1 MKRFLWGLLIGV
13 VGFVVVVVVA
23 GASYAAAL
31 RKAADR
37 TVVPPLNLAGVTDGT
52 YTGSAVIMH
61 VKPQVSVTVAGGR
74 ITSITPS
81 ASVAGNIAPMAD
93 RIIAAQSLDV
103 DGISGATITTKA
115 VKAAISDA
123 VTPRG

>member
-1 MKRFLWGLLIGV
+1 MKRFLRGLLIGV
-13 VGFVVVVVVA
+13 VGFVVIVVIA
-23 GASYAAAL
+23 GFGYATAL
-31 RKAADR
+31 RKAADAI
-37 TVVPPLNLAGVTDGT
+37 TIPPLNLAGVADGT
-52 YTGSAVIMH
+52 YAGSAMIMH

-81 ASVAGNIAPMAD
+81 ASVAGNIAPMVT

-123 VTPRG
+123 LAQ

>member
-1 MKRFLWGLLIGV
+1 MKRFLRGLLIGV
-13 VGFVVVVVVA
+13 VGFVVIVVVA
-23 GASYAAAL
+23 GFSYAAAL
-31 RKAADR
+31 RKADDAVIIR
-37 TVVPPLNLAGVTDGT
+37 PLNLAGVADGT

-81 ASVAGNIAPMAD
+81 ASVAGDVQPMAN

-123 VTPRG
+123 VTSQD

>member
-1 MKRFLWGLLIGV
+1 MKRFLRGLLIGV
-13 VGFVVVVVVA
+13 IGLVVIIVIAGF
-23 GASYAAAL
+23 SYGTAL
-31 RKAADR
+31 RKAADAI
-37 TVVPPLNLAGVTDGT
+37 TIAPLNLAGVADGT

-61 VKPQVSVTVAGGR
+61 VKPQVSVIVAGGR

-115 VKAAISDA
+115 VKAAISNA
-123 VTPRG
+123 VTPHD

>member
-1 MKRFLWGLLIGV
+1 MKRFLRGLLIGV
-13 VGFVVVVVVA
+13 VGFVVIVVVA
-23 GASYAAAL
+23 GFSYAAAL
-31 RKAADR
+31 RKAADAVIIR
-37 TVVPPLNLAGVTDGT
+37 PLNLAGVADGT

-81 ASVAGNIAPMAD
+81 ASVAGDVQPMAN

-123 VTPRG
+123 VTSQD

>member
-1 MKRFLWGLLIGV
+1 MRRFLRGLLIV
-13 VGFVVVVVVA
+13 VIAFVAVVVIA
-23 GASYAAAL
+23 GFSYAGAL
-31 RKAADR
+31 RKAADK
-37 TVVPPLNLAGVTDGT
+37 TVIAPLNLSGVADGT

-74 ITSITPS
+74 IASITSS
-81 ASVAGNIAPMAD
+81 ASVAGNIEPMVN

-115 VKAAISDA
+115 VKAAVSDA
-123 VTPRG
+123 VTP